1 MRNVWVKY
9 TVIRLGVFIGLCVLF
24 GVLGMPWLATVLFA
38 ATLSFAY
45 SLLFL
50 SGLRDQISKQIFE
63 KRNNTLGS
71 GDPESDLE
79 NEIVDLEVKS
89 KKTVT
94 DTDSK

>member
-71 GDPESDLE
+71 GDAESDLE
-79 NEIVDLEVKS
+79 NEIVDLEAKS

>member
-63 KRNNTLGS
+63 KRSNTLGS
-71 GDPESDLE
+71 GDAESDLE
-79 NEIVDLEVKS
+79 NEIVDLEAQS
-89 KKTVT
+89 KKPVT

>member
-63 KRNNTLGS
+63 KRSNTLGS
-71 GDPESDLE
+71 GDSESDLE
-79 NEIVDLEVKS
+79 NEIVDLEAKGE
-89 KKTVT
+89 KTVT

>member
-24 GVLGMPWLATVLFA
+24 SVLGMPWLATVLFA

>member
-24 GVLGMPWLATVLFA
+24 GVLGMPWLATVLFG

-63 KRNNTLGS
+63 KRSNTLGS
-71 GDPESDLE
+71 GDAESDLE

-89 KKTVT
+89 KKPVT

>member
-63 KRNNTLGS
+63 KRSNTLGS
-71 GDPESDLE
+71 GDAESDLE

-94 DTDSK
+94 DTDSE

>member
-63 KRNNTLGS
+63 KRNSALGS
-71 GDPESDLE
+71 GDAESDLE
-79 NEIVDLEVKS
+79 NEIVDLEAQS
-89 KKTVT
+89 KKPVT

>member
-71 GDPESDLE
+71 GDAESDLE

>member
-50 SGLRDQISKQIFE
+50 SGIRDQISKQIFE

>member
-1 MRNVWVKY
+1 MGNVWVKY

-63 KRNNTLGS
+63 KRSNTLGS
-71 GDPESDLE
+71 GDAESDLE

>member
-63 KRNNTLGS
+63 KRSNTLGS
-71 GDPESDLE
+71 GDAESDLE

>member
-63 KRNNTLGS
+63 KRSNTLGS
-71 GDPESDLE
+71 GDAESDLE
-79 NEIVDLEVKS
+79 NEIVDLEVKR
-89 KKTVT
+89 KKPVT

>member
-63 KRNNTLGS
+63 KRSNTLGS
-71 GDPESDLE
+71 GDAESDLE

-89 KKTVT
+89 KK
-94 DTDSK
+94 DRNRHR